1 MNVCSFYP
9 MFAVLKGP
17 HIDYARQQKQID
29 SYRNMIA
36 TSPYVIKNAASEPS
50 EKYWLGL
57 MRDWLVS
64 IQNGVD
70 DAIRNNR

>member
-1 MNVCSFYP
+1 

-17 HIDYARQQKQID
+17 HIDYARQQKKIEN
-29 SYRNMIA
+29 YRSMIA
-36 TSPYVIKNAASEPS
+36 TSPYIIKNAAAEPS

-64 IQNGVD
+64 IQDGVD